1 MSYFPIA
8 RSIREFA
15 SRFTEAG
22 FSIYIVGGAVR
33 DFFLHRPVTDYDFAT
48 DAEPQE
54 VMGLFR
60 SVVPT
65 GIKHGTVTVLYKG
78 RSHEVTTFRLDGTYG
93 DHRHPDTVHF
103 VRSLDEDLKR
113 RDFTINALAIDA
125 SNGTLVDHHQG
136 MEDLKAKTIR
146 AIGDASTRFEE
157 DALRIM
163 RACRFAAQLDFTIEE
178 HTKRSMAE
186 VARRLGAV
194 SGERIRTE
202 LMKILE
208 SPIPSRGLMELQ
220 ECNAL
225 EVILPEL
232 ALGDGVGQKGAHLH
246 DVLRHGFAACDA
258 APRAKP
264 LVRLAALLH
273 DVGKVPAK
281 KIDGD
286 GEATFHKHEIHSEKM
301 ARKILGRLKFSNDER
316 SIVLNLIKHHMF
328 HYTQDWTDGAVRRFV
343 GKVGSDAL
351 EDLFALRLADQVAIH
366 GYSDPQGII
375 AFEKRIRQ
383 VLEESSA
390 LTTRDL
396 DIDGNDLAKLGIP
409 KGPVMGIVLKF
420 LLDTVLDDPKENDHE
435 KLATIAREFYLQRIA
450 GPSGDQDPTSS
461 S

>member
-146 AIGDASTRFEE
+146 AIG
-157 DALRIM
+157 M
-163 RACRFAAQLDFTIEE
+163 RAHDSRRMPCASCGPAASPPNSTSPS
-178 HTKRSMAE
+178 RSIRNGPW
-186 VARRLGAV
+186 RRLLRDSV
-194 SGERIRTE
+194 R
-202 LMKILE
+202 
-208 SPIPSRGLMELQ
+208 SRGKE
-220 ECNAL
+220 
-225 EVILPEL
+225 
-232 ALGDGVGQKGAHLH
+232 
-246 DVLRHGFAACDA
+246 
-258 APRAKP
+258 
-264 LVRLAALLH
+264 
-273 DVGKVPAK
+273 
-281 KIDGD
+281 
-286 GEATFHKHEIHSEKM
+286 SEP
-301 ARKILGRLKFSNDER
+301 N
-316 SIVLNLIKHHMF
+316 
-328 HYTQDWTDGAVRRFV
+328 
-343 GKVGSDAL
+343 
-351 EDLFALRLADQVAIH
+351 
-366 GYSDPQGII
+366 
-375 AFEKRIRQ
+375 
-383 VLEESSA
+383 
-390 LTTRDL
+390 
-396 DIDGNDLAKLGIP
+396 
-409 KGPVMGIVLKF
+409 
-420 LLDTVLDDPKENDHE
+420 
-435 KLATIAREFYLQRIA
+435 
-450 GPSGDQDPTSS
+450 
-461 S
+461 